1 MFDRFPCL
9 WIKRR
14 KPNGYT
20 CEVEIRPSLLG
31 WLLVGGVTAR
41 LRSRLG
47 TAAHSEGWLASLAR
61 CPMEQMVSIVRVNK
75 RQSGAGNP
83 APPSASG
90 GATGAGFRGGGGDS
104 QGKNARRNA
113 GIAAWKGC
121 ATGRGGG
128 TGEDFLQRR

>member
-61 CPMEQMVSIVRVNK
+61 CPMEQMVSIVRVDK

-83 APPSASG
+83 APHSASG
-90 GATGAGFRGGGGDS
+90 GATGAGFGGGG
-104 QGKNARRNA
+104 GRFARRECPQEC
-113 GIAAWKGC
+113 GHRRWKGC